1 MPGAKEYK
9 GCFTNQRHSG
19 GSEWSCTSKELPGPR
34 REGAGSADLNGAALA
49 VAQKGDVC
57 GEPVLTGV
65 QMSRTC

>member
-9 GCFTNQRHSG
+9 GCFTNQRLSG
-19 GSEWSCTSKELPGPR
+19 GSGWSCTSKELPGPS

-57 GEPVLTGV
+57 GEPVLSGV
-65 QMSRTC
+65 HKNK